1 MTSKSPVRSAEDI
14 DETALSYAEIKAL
27 CAGNPHIKEKMDL
40 DIDVQ
45 RLRLL
50 KANHLSQ
57 RYALEDQII
66 KTLPQEIARVEQYIE
81 GLSFRYGPAE
91 EEHPSQR
98 GRLLPIEVEGT
109 VYTDKKAAGSAL
121 LAACHAMTSPD
132 PVPPGPV
139 PGL

>member
-1 MTSKSPVRSAEDI
+1 MTSKSPVRSCEDI

-27 CAGNPHIKEKMDL
+27 CTGNPHIKEKMDL

-66 KTLPQEIARVEQYIE
+66 KELPQQIAKYEQVE
-81 GLSFRYGPAE
+81 
-91 EEHPSQR
+91 
-98 GRLLPIEVEGT
+98 
-109 VYTDKKAAGSAL
+109 
-121 LAACHAMTSPD
+121 
-132 PVPPGPV
+132 
-139 PGL
+139 